1 MLLSYCYITTCLW
14 VQPGDITRSRP
25 RRGPYSAMPPT
36 GANPEPVGTRTEV
49 KSAAS
54 ISDAAVS
61 TATGK
66 GWKEWFS
73 ILDKAGARKMEH
85 KAIARLLRDKQGVG
99 DWWRQMVT
107 VEYERVRG
115 PRENYQSPEGFR
127 VSSGKTIAVP
137 IENLFDA

>member
-1 MLLSYCYITTCLW
+1 M
-14 VQPGDITRSRP
+14 
-25 RRGPYSAMPPT
+25 
-36 GANPEPVGTRTEV
+36 GTRAEV

-54 ISDAAVS
+54 ISDAAVR

-85 KAIARLLRDKQGVG
+85 QAIARLLHDEQGVG

-127 VSSGKTIAVP
+127 VSIGKTIAVP
-137 IENLFDA
+137 IENLFDAWADTGKRKATPSKSMRVTWPDGTSLEVNFWLVRRICG